1 MTPCPATDPRLAC
14 SDPER
19 GLAISGSDEQGTYAR
34 AAHIAVAM
42 RVSAASRLTLTT
54 RLARTRTMRKEWQ
67 MSADFGIETH
77 APEMA

>member
-54 RLARTRTMRKEWQ
+54 Q
-67 MSADFGIETH
+67 MSADFGIETQLG
-77 APEMA
+77 PRKGQP